1 MNMIERPKN
10 NSLARGQATLEPTNN
25 ARPHRP
31 AKLNIAFFG
40 SSLLSAY
47 RNSAATYFR
56 GLVRALH
63 ARGHRVTFYE
73 PDVPA
78 RRQSRDIE
86 NPPWAKVV
94 VYSARDA
101 GEVLKVVETARYADL
116 VFKTS
121 GVGLFDELLN
131 EAVLQ
136 LQRRSTTVAFWD
148 VSAPVTLD
156 QVERSPENPFRSLIP
171 RYDLILTSGG
181 GAPVVSA
188 YRRLGAQECVP
199 IYSALDPYM
208 HFPVP
213 PDTRYE
219 ADLGF
224 LGNHFPDREKRV
236 DDLFFNVAKNLPA
249 RKFVLGGSGWENQR
263 RPQNVRGVG
272 HVYTRDHNAFNS
284 TPRAMLNVSREGM
297 ARYGFSPPA
306 RLFESAGAGA
316 CLITDEWKGIELF
329 FEPGT
334 EVLIARNGAEVAE
347 HLQRLT
353 RDKTE
358 AIGLASLRRALAE
371 HTYTHRAA
379 QVERVL
385 AGANSIYVA

>member
-1 MNMIERPKN
+1 MIDRPQQ
-10 NSLARGQATLEPTNN
+10 SIVSRGTAA
-25 ARPHRP
+25 ARPSRP

-40 SSLLSAY
+40 TSLLSAY
-47 RNSAATYFR
+47 RSSTATYYR

-73 PDVPA
+73 PDTLA
-78 RRQSRDIE
+78 QRRSRDIE
-86 NPPWAKVV
+86 NPPWARVV
-94 VYSARDA
+94 VYSARD
-101 GEVLKVVETARYADL
+101 ESDILKIVETARCADL
-116 VFKTS
+116 VLKAGNI
-121 GVGLFDELLN
+121 GVFDPLLN
-131 EAVLQ
+131 EVVLQ
-136 LQRRSTTVAFWD
+136 LQKSSTTVAFWD
-148 VSAPVTLD
+148 VSAPATLD
-156 QVERSPENPFRSLIP
+156 RLMQNPDDSFHALIP

-199 IYSALDPYM
+199 IYNALDPYT

-224 LGNHFPDREKRV
+224 LGNHFPDREAR
-236 DDLFFNVAKNLPA
+236 LNEYFFNPA
-249 RKFVLGGSGWENQR
+249 QTAPVRKFVLGGSGWENQR
-263 RPQNVRGVG
+263 RPQNIRCIG

-284 TPRAMLNVSREGM
+284 TPRAVLNVSRESM

-306 RLFESAGAGA
+306 RFFEAAGAGA
-316 CLITDEWKGIELF
+316 CLISDAWKGIELF

-334 EVLIARNGAEVAE
+334 EVLIAGSGAEVME
-347 HLQRLT
+347 QLQRLT
-353 RDKTE
+353 RARAE
-358 AIGLASLRRALAE
+358 AIGLAALRRALAE
-371 HTYTHRAA
+371 HTYAHRAA

-385 AGANSIYVA
+385 AGARSIFVT